1 MQQTYI
7 AQTDEIGGE
16 IMKWF
21 NLSAIWKEISKI
33 RWPKKADLLSNSIQ
47 VVIFT
52 GFFALICFYPF
63 LLVIASIPMPVMKT
77 E

>member
-1 MQQTYI
+1 
-7 AQTDEIGGE
+7 
-16 IMKWF
+16 MKWF

-52 GFFALICFYPF
+52 GFFALFFALCLVVISA
-63 LLVIASIPMPVMKT
+63 LLGALGVI
-77 E
+77 